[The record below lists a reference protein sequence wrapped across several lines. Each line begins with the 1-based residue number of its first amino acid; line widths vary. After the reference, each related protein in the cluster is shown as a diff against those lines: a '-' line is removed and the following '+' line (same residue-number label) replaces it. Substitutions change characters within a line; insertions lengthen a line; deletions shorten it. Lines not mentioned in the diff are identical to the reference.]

1 MSEFYT
7 RIPDWIFDELR
18 SGKIN
23 SKMFLVLSWMFKHA
37 DWKTGIVRK
46 VSAKRIREEM
56 WGDEVEDKRPSLRT
70 IQEYLWRFRECDYWK
85 SSHIPGQRQTY
96 IIALNNYI
104 AVTTDKEGARIEEL
118 LRPTKTKDWHDLPK
132 TRCADNDGFD
142 CADVSGD
149 ASADASGDPSA
160 HTTLCTTLCT
170 TPSQHPNE
178 QERKQASEQAA
189 TPPSPSVAPLEGQP
203 HGGSAPEP
211 PSRTPA
217 SVWSGAIESGADE
230 DHEALSLYWSLNPVG
245 GNGTQAVTEGVK
257 RTRKLIDLL
266 EGLDVDAE
274 NLLLWNRT
282 HKPEKLRIKSLARF
296 EKAIQGTNGECAL
309 LNDYLTHSFNTCKV
323 CKQENILSNAECRKI
338 KRELKQQAEARRRAA
353 ALREEVRQYLT
364 TLRDSHSD
372 SVGFTPSEQGVRD
385 FIVVINEKV
394 VYRVRRATGFFTDG
408 EHSYRWNWDAMLDYF
423 VQPGNWKALTKAAS
437 PLLPVEEKGFE
448 VQEELV

>member
-7 RIPDWIFDELR
+7 RIPDWAFDELR

-23 SKMFLVLSWMFKHA
+23 SKMFLVLCWMFKHA
-37 DWKTGIVRK
+37 NWKTGVVKK
-46 VSAKRIREEM
+46 VSAKRILDEM

-70 IQEYLWRFRECDYWK
+70 IREYLYRFRECGYWK
-85 SSHIPGQRQTY
+85 SSHVPGQRQTY
-96 IIALNNYI
+96 TITLNNYF
-104 AVTTDKEGARIEEL
+104 AVILDEDGAATEKV
-118 LRPTKTKDWHDLPK
+118 LRPLETKDWHDLPK
-132 TRCADNDGFD
+132 TRYSDNDESD
-142 CADVSGD
+142 CRD
-149 ASADASGDPSA
+149 ASTDASPESSSY
-160 HTTLCTTLCT
+160 TTLGT
-170 TPSQHPNE
+170 TPSQHPDE
-178 QERKQASEQAA
+178 QESEGASEQAA
-189 TPPSPSVAPLEGQP
+189 TPPSPSVAPLEDQP

-266 EGLDVDAE
+266 GGLDVDAD

-323 CKQENILSNAECRKI
+323 CKQENILSNTEVRKI
-338 KRELKQQAEARRRAA
+338 KREIEQKAEARRRAA
-353 ALREEVRQYLT
+353 AFREEVRQYLT

-385 FIVVINEKV
+385 FIVVINDKV